1 MRGPLRAPTG
11 TVRLDLA
18 RVSRMRD
25 EAAIEALTQVKGIG
39 VWSAEIYLLFAL
51 RRGDAFPAG
60 DLALR
65 VGFQRLK
72 GLTEAPGPSALR
84 EMVEPWRPHR
94 GAAAHLLW
102 HSYANPP
109 LG

>member
-1 MRGPLRAPTG
+1 MPAQNIHHPAY
-11 TVRLDLA
+11 D
-18 RVSRMRD
+18 
-25 EAAIEALTQVKGIG
+25 AL
-39 VWSAEIYLLFAL
+39 FN
-51 RRGDAFPAG
+51 
-60 DLALR
+60 
-65 VGFQRLK
+65 
-72 GLTEAPGPSALR
+72 PSEEHAALR